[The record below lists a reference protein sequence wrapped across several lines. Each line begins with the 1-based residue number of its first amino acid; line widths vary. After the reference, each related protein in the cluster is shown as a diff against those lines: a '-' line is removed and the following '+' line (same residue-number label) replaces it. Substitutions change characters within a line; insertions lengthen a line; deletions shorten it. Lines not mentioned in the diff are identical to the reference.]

1 MSKNTFMKR
10 MADKVNY
17 KADDNEVYEK
27 RLALAQF
34 LEEFGSLPML
44 IVSGFLQKSIG
55 GMFFNGTIAFV
66 GIVMAWVLP
75 DNGLFNILL
84 FLSILTL
91 FKIVFAAA
99 AVDKAIDDM
108 LKDVKN
114 REIIYEKLLK
124 SVAKHAVCAHTAFST
139 LGAQNQLVFMIVLT
153 FFSFFIPLPVFATI
167 GLLLVALFPIYNIIS
182 KQEAERFLASPPVSP
197 RVRTNHPIRGGVP
210 DSLVNSLR
218 NDQAANDQEANDYS
232 GSQLVTSLIP
242 PPPPPP
248 PANLDG

>member
-1 MSKNTFMKR
+1 MSRNTFMKKL
-10 MADKVNY
+10 ADKINY
-17 KADDNEVYEK
+17 KADDNEIYEK
-27 RLALAQF
+27 RLALAQL

-44 IVSGFLQKSIG
+44 VVSGFLQKSIG
-55 GMFFNGTIAFV
+55 GMFFNGTVAFV
-66 GIVMAWVLP
+66 GIVMAWILPANVLF
-75 DNGLFNILL
+75 DAFL
-84 FLSILTL
+84 FLSIFTL
-91 FKIVFAAA
+91 LKIVFSAA

-108 LKDVKN
+108 LKNVKN

-124 SVAKHAVCAHTAFST
+124 SMAKHAVCTRTAFET
-139 LGAQNQLVFMIVLT
+139 LGAQNQLMLMIVLT
-153 FFSFFIPLPVFATI
+153 FFAFFIPLPVFATI
-167 GLLLVALFPIYNIIS
+167 GLLLVALFPVYNIIS

-218 NDQAANDQEANDYS
+218 NDQAANDA

-248 PANLDG
+248 PAKLGE

>member
-1 MSKNTFMKR
+1 MKKL
-10 MADKVNY
+10 ADKINY
-17 KADDNEVYEK
+17 KADDNEIYEK
-27 RLALAQF
+27 RLALAQL

-44 IVSGFLQKSIG
+44 VVSGFLQKSIG
-55 GMFFNGTIAFV
+55 GMFFNGTVAFV
-66 GIVMAWVLP
+66 GIVMAWILPANVLF
-75 DNGLFNILL
+75 DAFL
-84 FLSILTL
+84 FLSIFTL
-91 FKIVFAAA
+91 LKIVFSAA

-108 LKDVKN
+108 LKNVKN

-124 SVAKHAVCAHTAFST
+124 SMAKHAVCTRTAFET
-139 LGAQNQLVFMIVLT
+139 LGAQNQLMLMIVLT
-153 FFSFFIPLPVFATI
+153 FFAFFIPLPVFATI
-167 GLLLVALFPIYNIIS
+167 GLLLVALFPVYNIIS

-218 NDQAANDQEANDYS
+218 NDQAANDA

-248 PANLDG
+248 PAKLGE

>member
-1 MSKNTFMKR
+1 MSKNVFLKKL
-10 MADKVNY
+10 ADKVNY

-27 RLALAQF
+27 RLALAQT

-44 IVSGFLQKSIG
+44 VVSGFLQKSIG
-55 GMFFNGTIAFV
+55 GMFFNGTLAFV

-75 DNGLFNILL
+75 ANVLFNILL
-84 FLSILTL
+84 FFSILTL
-91 FKIVFAAA
+91 LKIVFSVG

-124 SVAKHAVCAHTAFST
+124 SMAKHAVCTRTAFET
-139 LGAQNQLVFMIVLT
+139 LGAQNQLMFMIILT
-153 FFSFFIPLPVFATI
+153 FFAFFIPLPVFTTI
-167 GLLLVALFPIYNIIS
+167 GLLLIALFPIYNIVS

-218 NDQAANDQEANDYS
+218 NDQAVSDGA
-232 GSQLVTSLIP
+232 SQLVTSLIP

-248 PANLDG
+248 PPPINLYE

>member
-1 MSKNTFMKR
+1 MKKL
-10 MADKVNY
+10 ADKINY
-17 KADDNEVYEK
+17 KADDNEIYEK
-27 RLALAQF
+27 RLALAQL

-44 IVSGFLQKSIG
+44 VVSGFLQKSIG
-55 GMFFNGTIAFV
+55 GMFFNGTVAFV
-66 GIVMAWVLP
+66 GIVMAWILP
-75 DNGLFNILL
+75 ANALFDAFL
-84 FLSILTL
+84 FLSIFTL
-91 FKIVFAAA
+91 LKIVFSAA

-108 LKDVKN
+108 LKNVKN

-124 SVAKHAVCAHTAFST
+124 SMAKHAVCTRTAFET
-139 LGAQNQLVFMIVLT
+139 LGAQNQLMLMIVLT
-153 FFSFFIPLPVFATI
+153 FFAFFIPLPVFATI
-167 GLLLVALFPIYNIIS
+167 GLLLVALFPVYNIIS

-218 NDQAANDQEANDYS
+218 NDQAANDA

-248 PANLDG
+248 PAKLGE

>member
-1 MSKNTFMKR
+1 MSKNTFMKK
-10 MADKVNY
+10 MVDKMNY

-27 RLALAQF
+27 RLSLAQS

-75 DNGLFNILL
+75 DNVLFNLIL
-84 FLSILTL
+84 FLTLLTL
-91 FKIVFAAA
+91 LKIVFAAA

-124 SVAKHAVCAHTAFST
+124 SLAKHAVCTRTAFNT
-139 LGAQNQLVFMIVLT
+139 LGAQNQLLFMITLT

-167 GLLLVALFPIYNIIS
+167 GLLLVALFPIYNIVS

-218 NDQAANDQEANDYS
+218 NDQAVNDYS

-248 PANLDG
+248 PPTNFNE